1 MERVIP
7 SVFTRS
13 RKKTVNQ
20 NNTTNAVLGR
30 FHEQNASQTK
40 ALGNTI
46 ISEFVFESKI
56 ATTIEKQS
64 FRSV

>member
-13 RKKTVNQ
+13 RKKVVNQ
-20 NNTTNAVLGR
+20 NNTTNAVLGH
-30 FHEQNASQTK
+30 FHEQNANQTK
-40 ALGNTI
+40 AHGITI
-46 ISEFVFESKI
+46 LSEFAFESKI